1 VCPRTAAVAL
11 AVGLSVLWAC
21 GPFDFGT
28 LSAARQTSPSEQF
41 EHAVT
46 LMESRGDYAAAAKLF
61 EAVAGGSSRVLAARA
76 LVYLGMC
83 YEHLGETRARTA
95 YRRVIEQY
103 ADQPAAL
110 AQARTR
116 LAALDRGNTG
126 PVRRELTLRR
136 LWNGP
141 PLPDAE
147 LGRPSFDGRFLP
159 IASTGGIAL
168 QDLRSGRLGPLV
180 AIGGAPAGHPK
191 CNPISLP
198 VLSPHASAVV
208 FNCQADED
216 RVEIRIASL
225 RAGGVPEHSIFIAA
239 AGDSVEPREWRRPD
253 HILAQVTHAD
263 RTAEIILVPVSGAP
277 ARRIVALANEAEA
290 VSLSPDG
297 QWLAFD
303 ARDGGEPP
311 RRDVLVVPAN
321 GGPPVT
327 IEGGPTDDLF
337 PMWTP
342 DGRSLLFVSD
352 RAGSSGLWLQA
363 ITAGRPVGA
372 ARLLTGDLGRIA
384 DLLGV
389 TASGAFVY
397 FRQTG
402 MVDVE
407 VVDLDSDGN
416 LAGEPSAAGTRYSGA
431 NMFPS
436 WSPDSTRLAYRTEL
450 IGSRVHALG
459 IRDLAA
465 RSEQIVPAAM
475 AWIEWPRWSP
485 DGTRLL
491 VRGRDTSGR
500 YGFFVVNVATGRTTA
515 AKLVDR
521 NDEDTLGSAQWDR
534 SGDGIIYCSSKPE
547 GFVRLDLAD
556 GREQPLAILER
567 GTSVQVLPDPGFSIA
582 SSGRIAFVKH
592 SRGTSSSIALLG
604 RDGAV
609 EDLLINTPGEVF
621 AGIAWMPDE
630 ASLLFTR
637 TKTDSSLTD
646 QERWPAVW
654 RLEVST
660 RNLHPLGL
668 AKRRL
673 RNIAVS
679 PDGRRLAF
687 TTGAPTREPWILEH
701 FLESKA
707 SAAVR

>member
-1 VCPRTAAVAL
+1 MAAVL
-11 AVGLSVLWAC
+11 AVQVLLAW
-21 GPFDFGT
+21 PFSRVDVSTAF
-28 LSAARQTSPSEQF
+28 AAAQTSPSEQF
-41 EHAVT
+41 EQAVT
-46 LMESRGDYAAAAKLF
+46 LMDSRGDYAAAAKLF
-61 EAVAGGSSRVLAARA
+61 EAVAGGSSRALAARA
-76 LVYLGMC
+76 LVYLGTC
-83 YEHLGETRARTA
+83 YEHLGETRARIA

-110 AQARTR
+110 AQARAR
-116 LAALDRGNTG
+116 LDALDRRNTR
-126 PVRRELTLRR
+126 PQARELTLRR
-136 LWNGP
+136 LWNVP
-141 PLPDAE
+141 PLPGAE

-159 IASTGGIAL
+159 ITSTGAVAL
-168 QDLRSGRLGPLV
+168 QDLRSGRLGPFV
-180 AIGGAPAGHPK
+180 EIGRAPAGQPQ
-191 CNPISLP
+191 CIPWSLP
-198 VLSPHASAVV
+198 ALSPDAAAVV
-208 FNCQADED
+208 FNCRTDQD
-216 RVEIRIASL
+216 RFEIRVAPL
-225 RAGGVPEHSIFIAA
+225 RPGGVPERRIFLAA
-239 AGDSVEPREWRRPD
+239 PGDSVEPREWRRPD
-253 HILAQVTHAD
+253 QILAQVTHAD
-263 RTAEIILVPVSGAP
+263 RTAEIILLPVSGAP
-277 ARRIVALANEAEA
+277 ATRIVALANEAEA
-290 VSLSPDG
+290 ASLSPDG

-303 ARDGGEPP
+303 ARDAGESP
-311 RRDVLVVPAN
+311 RRDVLVVPAS

-327 IEGGPTDDLF
+327 IAGGPTDDLF
-337 PMWTP
+337 PIWTP
-342 DGRSLLFVSD
+342 DGRGLLFVSD

-363 ITAGRPVGA
+363 MAAGRPVGA

-384 DLLGV
+384 DRLGV

-407 VVDLDSDGN
+407 VVDLDRSGN

-465 RSEQIVPAAM
+465 GSEGIVAAPM

-491 VRGRDTSGR
+491 VRGRDTGGR
-500 YGFFVVNVATGRTTA
+500 YGFFVVNAATGRTTP

-521 NDEDTLGSAQWDR
+521 NDEDTLGSAQWAR
-534 SGDGIIYCSSKPE
+534 TGDAIIYCSSKAG
-547 GFVRLDLAD
+547 GFVRLDLAE
-556 GREQPLAILER
+556 GLEQPVATLER
-567 GTSVQVLPDPGFSIA
+567 GTSVQVLPDPGFAIA
-582 SSGRIAFVKH
+582 PSGRIAFVKR
-592 SRGTSSSIALLG
+592 SPGTGTSIALLG
-604 RDGAV
+604 SDGDV
-609 EDLLINTPGEVF
+609 QDLLVNTPGEVF

-630 ASLLFTR
+630 ASVLFTR
-637 TKTDSSLTD
+637 TRTDSSLTE
-646 QERWPAVW
+646 QERWPSVW

-660 RNLHPLGL
+660 RNLRPLGL

-701 FLESKA
+701 FLDPKP
-707 SAAVR
+707 SAIVRRAQ